1 LVSLH
6 PHKDLSNII
15 QWLGWFLTAFGT
27 GLLIHLKIDTS
38 TTAYVFLSLIS
49 GFGYGIL
56 YYAMSFAVQAL
67 AFDEDLPLAGAM
79 FSFLRSLGQTL
90 GVAIGGNIFQN
101 VLKSKINT
109 DSLLS
114 TYGKADSWSK
124 DASALGLFIKALPI
138 GQQTLRE
145 ALVKVYVDSL
155 RIV

>member
-1 LVSLH
+1 
-6 PHKDLSNII
+6 
-15 QWLGWFLTAFGT
+15 
-27 GLLIHLKIDTS
+27 
-38 TTAYVFLSLIS
+38 
-49 GFGYGIL
+49 
-56 YYAMSFAVQAL
+56 MSFAVQAL